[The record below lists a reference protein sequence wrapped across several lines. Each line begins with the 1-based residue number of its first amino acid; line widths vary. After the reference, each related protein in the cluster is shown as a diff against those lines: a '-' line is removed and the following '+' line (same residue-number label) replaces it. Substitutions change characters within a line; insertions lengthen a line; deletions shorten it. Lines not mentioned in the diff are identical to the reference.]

1 MNIHLSFQ
9 GTKIRH
15 DREEASRK
23 QAIKERQ
30 AQMKQKVRPNRH
42 HIINTTY
49 EHMPYSQ
56 TSKYLISILHL
67 R

>member
-42 HIINTTY
+42 HTY
-49 EHMPYSQ
+49 QHN
-56 TSKYLISILHL
+56 L
-67 R
+67 RAHALFTN